1 MFAIIMKISIIF
13 HSYSGITRG
22 VAEKI
27 QAACGGD
34 LIEVSPKTPY
44 NKITAYTTGSMRAR
58 REEADPVEPGE
69 IDLASAD
76 LIVIGTPVWFWKTT
90 PVTNGAINALRNGE
104 GKKAVL
110 FATCGSKAG
119 ETIPIMKK
127 ALARKGVTVIGE
139 HVLTRR
145 DIIEGK
151 KVAEV
156 VDAVKAAVGN
166 P

>member
-1 MFAIIMKISIIF
+1 M
-13 HSYSGITRG
+13 
-22 VAEKI
+22 
-27 QAACGGD
+27 
-34 LIEVSPKTPY
+34 
-44 NKITAYTTGSMRAR
+44 
-58 REEADPVEPGE
+58 
-69 IDLASAD
+69 
-76 LIVIGTPVWFWKTT
+76 VIGTPVWFWKTT
-90 PVTNGAINALRNGE
+90 PVTNGAINAFRNCQ

-127 ALARKGVTVIGE
+127 ALTRKGVTIIGE

-145 DIIEGK
+145 DIIKGE

-156 VDAVKAAVGN
+156 VDAVKAAVSN

>member
-34 LIEVSPKTPY
+34 LIEVKPKTPY

-127 ALARKGVTVIGE
+127 TLARKGVTVIGE

-145 DIIEGK
+145 DIIEGE

>member
-1 MFAIIMKISIIF
+1 MKISIIY

-22 VAEKI
+22 IAERI
-27 QAACGGD
+27 QATCGGD
-34 LIEVSPKTPY
+34 LIEVKPKTPY

-69 IDLASAD
+69 IDLASTD

-90 PVTNGAINALRNGE
+90 PVTNGAINALMNGE

-119 ETIPIMKK
+119 ETIPIMRK
-127 ALARKGVTVIGE
+127 ALAQKAVTVIGE
-139 HVLTRR
+139 YVLTRR
-145 DIIEGK
+145 DIIKGE

-156 VDAVKAAVGN
+156 VDAVKAAVN
-166 P
+166 NR

>member
-1 MFAIIMKISIIF
+1 MKISIIY

-22 VAEKI
+22 IAEQI
-27 QAACGGD
+27 QTACGGD
-34 LIEVSPKTPY
+34 LIEVRPKTPY

-58 REEADPVEPGE
+58 REEADPVEPGV
-69 IDLASAD
+69 IDLAASD

-90 PVTNGAINALRNGE
+90 PVTNGAINALRNCE
-104 GKKAVL
+104 GKRALL

-127 ALARKGVTVIGE
+127 ALTRKGVTVIGE

-145 DIIEGK
+145 DIIKGE
-151 KVAEV
+151 KVTEV
-156 VDAVKAAVGN
+156 VDAVKAAVSN

>member
-1 MFAIIMKISIIF
+1 MKISIIY

-22 VAEKI
+22 IAEQIK
-27 QAACGGD
+27 AACGGD
-34 LIEVSPKTPY
+34 LIEVRPKTPY

-58 REEADPVEPGE
+58 REEADPIEPGE
-69 IDLASAD
+69 IDLGTTD

-90 PVTNGAINALRNGE
+90 PVTNGAISALRNCE

-145 DIIEGK
+145 DIIKGE

-156 VDAVKAAVGN
+156 VEAVNALVGN